1 MLIIFLILISI
12 FIGLLL
18 LVLKK
23 RSFIKLINKGNLYS
37 ALLKQNRKND
47 IKFLSNNNSYLNN
60 NEEKSTQY
68 FIKILKEIKFFVFL
82 KVIEKIN

>member
-1 MLIIFLILISI
+1 MLIIFVILLSI

-18 LVLKK
+18 LVFKK

-47 IKFLSNNNSYLNN
+47 NKFLSNNNSYLNN

-68 FIKILKEIKFFVFL
+68 FIKILKEIKFLVFL

>member
-1 MLIIFLILISI
+1 MLIIFVILLSI

-18 LVLKK
+18 LVFKK
-23 RSFIKLINKGNLYS
+23 RNFIKLINKGNLYS